1 MVDVISNIQFTLFGV
16 LDNLE
21 VVIYHFSYAFNYGSP
36 LIYGHATKGVFATS
50 TLVVTHHQ
58 THFDKM

>member
-1 MVDVISNIQFTLFGV
+1 MLFSNIQFTLFGG

-36 LIYGHATKGVFATS
+36 YYMVMLQKGFFAAS

-58 THFDKM
+58 AHFDKK